1 MTGLAAPQ
9 RGITVARVLVVVAVA
24 AVAVPAEAQSLDITP
39 FGGWRF
45 GGSFEELSTN
55 ATRSL
60 DGAVSYGLIVGIPW
74 NALGRS
80 RLELVWSHQG
90 TSLGLSDPEQSGFDV
105 DVDYLHIGG
114 MAPFRTPNERL
125 EALLTGGLG
134 ATLLQPGL
142 SGASSETRFS
152 LSLGVGLLYRVS
164 NRVGLRLEAR
174 GWFTFTESSGAVFCA
189 GGCVVAFSGSG
200 FGQGELIAG
209 LRLAF

>member
-1 MTGLAAPQ
+1 VVLGLAVTA
-9 RGITVARVLVVVAVA
+9 GS
-24 AVAVPAEAQSLDITP
+24 AEAQSFEVTP

-55 ATRSL
+55 ATSSL
-60 DGAVSYGLIVGIPW
+60 DGTVSYGLIVGIPW
-74 NALGRS
+74 NAQDRS
-80 RLELVWSHQG
+80 RLELMWSHQG
-90 TSLGLSDPEQSGFDV
+90 TSLGLSDPEQAELDV
-105 DVDYLHIGG
+105 DVDYLHVGG

-134 ATLLQPGL
+134 ATFLRPGL

-152 LSLGVGLLYRVS
+152 LSLGAGLLYRVS
-164 NRVGLRLEAR
+164 DRVGLRLEAR
-174 GWFTFTESSGAVFCA
+174 GWWTFTETGGAVLCA

-209 LRLAF
+209 LRLAL

>member
-1 MTGLAAPQ
+1 MTGRASSTPVVT
-9 RGITVARVLVVVAVA
+9 ISSVLVVA
-24 AVAVPAEAQSLDITP
+24 ALVGFAVPAEAQRLDITP

-60 DGAVSYGLIVGIPW
+60 DDAISYGLIVGIPW
-74 NALGRS
+74 NAQDRS
-80 RLELVWSHQG
+80 RLELVWSHQD
-90 TSLGLSDPEQSGFDV
+90 TSLGLSDPEQAGFDV

-114 MAPFRTPNERL
+114 MAPFRTPNQRL

-134 ATLLQPGL
+134 ATFLRPGL

-152 LSLGVGLLYRVS
+152 LSLGVGLLYHVS
-164 NRVGLRLEAR
+164 DRVGLRLEAR

-200 FGQGELIAG
+200 FGQGELTAG
-209 LRLAF
+209 LRFAF

>member
-1 MTGLAAPQ
+1 
-9 RGITVARVLVVVAVA
+9 VA
-24 AVAVPAEAQSLDITP
+24 AVLVFLGLAVTGGPVEAQTFEVTP

-60 DGAVSYGLIVGIPW
+60 DDTVSYGLIVGIPW
-74 NALGRS
+74 NAQDRS

-90 TSLGLSDPEQSGFDV
+90 TSLGLSDSEVTEIDV
-105 DVDYLHIGG
+105 DLDYLHVGG

-125 EALLTGGLG
+125 EALLSGGLG
-134 ATLLQPGL
+134 ATFMRPGL

-152 LSLGVGLLYRVS
+152 LSLGVGLLYHVS
-164 NRVGLRLEAR
+164 DRVGLRLEAR

-200 FGQGELIAG
+200 FGQGELMAG